1 MTKAEQNCSLIRA
14 KEKERHFVQ
23 FFSFFLKFAL
33 SKMVKL
39 NALWKFLTVFCVCYF
54 LETITFTYLISAVQS
69 IERQF
74 QIPSRLSGTLMSS
87 SDIGYVLTVVVLA
100 YFGSR
105 GNRAR
110 WIGAGCM
117 LIAFACL
124 LISLPSFIFPP
135 DDHQA
140 NNVTLEKFAAS
151 ADLITISE
159 IDEPIKLIKH
169 PTLGCAI
176 LEWLDKTRRL
186 HPAGWIWSV
195 EDEILSSE
203 TLNCGT
209 SNDTFF
215 KELPKLI
222 QLELIPFLAG
232 DYDAF
237 ANTLVNRLNETKIPS
252 NQMKSLYNHAKASY
266 AFCHRLVNKL
276 RTFIETGKCENGTTN
291 QAAFAIILIG
301 IIFIGVGH
309 SMPWTLGMPLIDD
322 YVKKRNTPLYFAGV
336 FFIRILGP
344 VLGFMLGSVCNRFH
358 YDLSSMP
365 GLDPTDIGWIGAWW
379 LGFLVIFSLLLLPS
393 ALLVCFPPQ
402 EIAQKT
408 KSELPSQTEPMV
420 QSTKSSLAKSEMK
433 AFIQSLMIILRTP
446 IYTIT
451 LIGRM
456 FDTLAFKGFFVFQ
469 PKYIESQFDIPQYK
483 ANLLIGSLGIVGF
496 ALGTVTGS
504 IIMRK
509 LRLEGRKAAIYIA
522 CCSIISF
529 ILSVSKIAL
538 GCNSVLSEIGKLGK
552 LNSFNYSNSC
562 NEYCA
567 CDRQSLFPVCSA
579 SGQPFLS
586 PCYAGCREII
596 NTGSTL
602 NFTNCLC
609 LDTGNSASRA
619 WCSENCNQSL
629 VVYFILFTI
638 GGVISGTSVIP
649 GVLMVLRSI
658 PVKLRSVG
666 LGLSAFLI
674 STFPSPIIYGYIID
688 DTCLLWNKKCG
699 QQGSCSIYDSDKLRN
714 RYFGFNGILRLIGL
728 FFDIAVCYYAKDL
741 RLMSENGEDD
751 VRRTTNLK
759 RSASFNFSQTLE
771 TSHRR
776 KLSDILYLEIAAA
789 ASRSPELGTNKQEG
803 IRIFV
808 QCCQVMA
815 ESKMVLIRS
824 FPQCREINRF
834 SMRILLINV
843 FFFLLHECCFSLP
856 LVITPGIAHLFPNF
870 PYWPDSQSIPGFD
883 PYLTP
888 YSNWNILKG
897 FQPNDPKY
905 YEFMEPIGLPKWV
918 GVIINGIRVG
928 NNGLLNT
935 LLE

>member
-1 MTKAEQNCSLIRA
+1 MFSLGQLAGIVCQPFGRAEYLLDSCYCGC
-14 KEKERHFVQ
+14 FVTLSA
-23 FFSFFLKFAL
+23 FFFFLKFAL

-110 WIGAGCM
+110 WIGAGY
-117 LIAFACL
+117 
-124 LISLPSFIFPP
+124 
-135 DDHQA
+135 DHQA

-237 ANTLVNRLNETKIPS
+237 ANALVNRLNETKIPS
-252 NQMKSLYNHAKASY
+252 NQMKSLYDHAKASY
-266 AFCHRLVNKL
+266 AFCDRLVNKL
-276 RTFIETGKCENGTTN
+276 RTFIETVKCENGTTN

-402 EIAQKT
+402 EIAKKT
-408 KSELPSQTEPMV
+408 ESELPSQTEPMV

-509 LRLEGRKAAIYIA
+509 LRLEGR
-522 CCSIISF
+522 
-529 ILSVSKIAL
+529 
-538 GCNSVLSEIGKLGK
+538 CNSVLSEIGKLGK

-619 WCSENCNQSL
+619 WCSENCNQPL
-629 VVYFILFTI
+629 AVYFILFTI

-674 STFPSPIIYGYIID
+674 SLFCTFPSPIIYGYIID

-759 RSASFNFSQTLE
+759 RSA
-771 TSHRR
+771 
-776 KLSDILYLEIAAA
+776 KIAAA
-789 ASRSPELGTNKQEG
+789 ASRSPELGSN
-803 IRIFV
+803 
-808 QCCQVMA
+808 M
-815 ESKMVLIRS
+815 
-824 FPQCREINRF
+824 
-834 SMRILLINV
+834 
-843 FFFLLHECCFSLP
+843 SL
-856 LVITPGIAHLFPNF
+856 
-870 PYWPDSQSIPGFD
+870 
-883 PYLTP
+883 
-888 YSNWNILKG
+888 
-897 FQPNDPKY
+897 
-905 YEFMEPIGLPKWV
+905 
-918 GVIINGIRVG
+918 
-928 NNGLLNT
+928 
-935 LLE
+935 

>member
-1 MTKAEQNCSLIRA
+1 
-14 KEKERHFVQ
+14 
-23 FFSFFLKFAL
+23 
-33 SKMVKL
+33 MVKL
-39 NALWKFLTVFCVCYF
+39 NALWKFLTLFCVCYF

-140 NNVTLEKFAAS
+140 NNVTLEKFAAT
-151 ADLITISE
+151 ANLITISE
-159 IDEPIKLIKH
+159 IDQPIKLIKH

-186 HPAGWIWSV
+186 HPVGWIWSV
-195 EDEILSSE
+195 ENEIFSSA
-203 TLNCGT
+203 TLKCGT

-232 DYDAF
+232 DYDTF
-237 ANTLVNRLNETKIPS
+237 ANALVNRLNETKIPS
-252 NQMKSLYNHAKASY
+252 NQMKLLYNHAKASY
-266 AFCHRLVNKL
+266 AFCDRLVNKL
-276 RTFIETGKCENGTTN
+276 RTFIETVKCENGTTN

-393 ALLVCFPPQ
+393 ALLFCFPPQ
-402 EIAQKT
+402 EIPQKME
-408 KSELPSQTEPMV
+408 SELQSQTEPMV

-433 AFIQSLMIILRTP
+433 AFMQSLMIILRTP

-483 ANLLIGSLGIVGF
+483 ANLFIGSLGIVGF
-496 ALGTVTGS
+496 ALGTVMGS

-509 LRLEGRKAAIYIA
+509 LRLEGR
-522 CCSIISF
+522 
-529 ILSVSKIAL
+529 
-538 GCNSVLSEIGKLGK
+538 CNSVLSEIGKLGK

-586 PCYAGCREII
+586 PCHAGCREII

-609 LDTGNSASRA
+609 LDTGNSASRS
-619 WCSENCNQSL
+619 WCSENCNQPL
-629 VVYFILFTI
+629 AVYFILFTI

-674 STFPSPIIYGYIID
+674 SLFCTFPSPIIYGYIID
-688 DTCLLWNKKCG
+688 GTCLLWNKKCG

-728 FFDIAVCYYAKDL
+728 FFDIAICYYAKDL

-759 RSASFNFSQTLE
+759 RSASLNFSQKFLM
-771 TSHRR
+771 
-776 KLSDILYLEIAAA
+776 
-789 ASRSPELGTNKQEG
+789 Q
-803 IRIFV
+803 
-808 QCCQVMA
+808 
-815 ESKMVLIRS
+815 
-824 FPQCREINRF
+824 
-834 SMRILLINV
+834 ILLISLCI
-843 FFFLLHECCFSLP
+843 FLLCECCSSLP

-888 YSNWNILKG
+888 YSNWNVLKG

-905 YEFMEPIGLPKWV
+905 YEFMQPIGLPKWV